1 MVIVEGILV
10 LHVPELRD
18 QLNMKVYVD
27 TGGFEEG
34 ATHGANGALGTGGSR
49 RMCCTCLWGDV
60 LVTTIPC
67 GGEAANV
74 VLWAVNDGA
83 LDT

>member
-27 TGGFEEG
+27 TGGVEEG
-34 ATHGANGALGTGGSR
+34 GGNARSQ
-49 RMCCTCLWGDV
+49 WGIGDRGQPSNV
-60 LVTTIPC
+60 LYLFA
-67 GGEAANV
+67 G
-74 VLWAVNDGA
+74 
-83 LDT
+83 

>member
-1 MVIVEGILV
+1 VIVEGILV

-34 ATHGANGALGTGGSR
+34 ARTEAMVHWL
-49 RMCCTCLWGDV
+49 
-60 LVTTIPC
+60 P
-67 GGEAANV
+67 GGEASGVLYLV
-74 VLWAVNDGA
+74 VGGSFGYHHPLCQ
-83 LDT
+83 